1 MIKKIIIEI
10 DKKEITL
17 TPKQAEKLFD
27 ELGKLYGKE
36 KEYVHYYPC
45 YPNRTYPPYYIGDY
59 WYSDGTSNVLCTN
72 GDDDTDTYTIT
83 C

>member
-36 KEYVHYYPC
+36 KEYVPYYPY
-45 YPNRTYPPYYIGDY
+45 YPYTRPYI
-59 WYSDGTSNVLCTN
+59 SDPIWTWGTSTN
-72 GDDDTDTYTIT
+72 CDDGTYTIT